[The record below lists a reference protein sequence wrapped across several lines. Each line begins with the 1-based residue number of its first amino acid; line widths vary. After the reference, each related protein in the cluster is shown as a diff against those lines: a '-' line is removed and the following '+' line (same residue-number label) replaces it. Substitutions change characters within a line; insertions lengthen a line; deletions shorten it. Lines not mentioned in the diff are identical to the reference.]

1 MKQMTE
7 IDLAT
12 DRDLPTL
19 MAVEREGREVAGR
32 EAFIRTAVGEGRCL
46 LARDGGT
53 VTGFVVHDRSLFD
66 QPFVALLRVGQAYRR
81 RGIGTDLMRAVI
93 ARTPGD
99 RLFTSTNDS
108 NIPMRQLLGRIGF
121 VSSGY
126 IENLDPD
133 DPELIY
139 IRWLDAAI
147 SSPGAAVR
155 DDLG

>member
-1 MKQMTE
+1 
-7 IDLAT
+7 
-12 DRDLPTL
+12 
-19 MAVEREGREVAGR
+19 MAIEREGRDIPGR
-32 EAFIRTAVGEGRCL
+32 EAFIGTAVGEGRCL
-46 LARDGGT
+46 LARDGET
-53 VTGFVVHDRSLFD
+53 VTGFVIHDRSLFD
-66 QPFVALLRVGQAYRR
+66 QPFVALLRVGQVFRR

-108 NIPMRQLLGRIGF
+108 NIAMRQLLGRIGF

-126 IENLDPD
+126 IENLDLD

-139 IRWLDAAI
+139 IRWLGAEITA
-147 SSPGAAVR
+147 PGTAVR